1 MLRLKNMEVLLY
13 NKTLL
18 KLEEVLLYNKKIF
31 RLTLDVLTFR
41 Q

>member
-31 RLTLDVLTFR
+31 RLTPDVLTFR
-41 Q
+41 

>member
-13 NKTLL
+13 NKTFL